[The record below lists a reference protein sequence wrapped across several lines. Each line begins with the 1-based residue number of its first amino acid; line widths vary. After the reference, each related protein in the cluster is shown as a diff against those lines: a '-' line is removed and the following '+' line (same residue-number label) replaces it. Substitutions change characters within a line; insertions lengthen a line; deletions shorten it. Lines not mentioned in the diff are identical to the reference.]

1 MAVLPSEDILMDD
14 TDIVD
19 TSVFPTKTY
28 RLDFERG
35 RCIGMIDGLEAIKQ
49 SIFKMLSTERFKHLI
64 YSDDYGFENLSGKE
78 RLFVQAELPRRIEEA
93 VLQDA
98 RILAVEDISIQFQAD
113 SAIATFVCRTVYGKI
128 EASKEVSGI
137 V

>member
-1 MAVLPSEDILMDD
+1 MAVLPSGNILIEDLE
-14 TDIVD
+14 VNE
-19 TSVFPTKTY
+19 SSALSSKTY
-28 RLDFERG
+28 RLDFENG
-35 RCIGMIDGLEAIKQ
+35 RCAGMIDGLEAIKQ
-49 SIFKMLSTERFKHLI
+49 SIFKMLNTERFKYLI
-64 YSDDYGFENLSGKE
+64 YSDDYGFESLIGKE

-98 RILAVEDISIQFQAD
+98 RILAVEDISIQFQGD
-113 SAIATFVCRTVYGKI
+113 SAIATFVCQTVYGKI